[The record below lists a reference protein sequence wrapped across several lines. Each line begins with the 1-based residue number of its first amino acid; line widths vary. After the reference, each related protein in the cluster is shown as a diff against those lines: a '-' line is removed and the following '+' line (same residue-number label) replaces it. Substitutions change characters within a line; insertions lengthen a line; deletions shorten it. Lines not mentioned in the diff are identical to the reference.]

1 MRPIREED
9 FCLAGQEGPLWASV
23 CYFLAASQWK
33 KIIDAFPSADMRGEF
48 AGLISALLSAVV
60 DRFSG
65 DMAAMNTPVESVE
78 GKTLFDVVLMCLIQ
92 ALLLKR
98 DAQLIDIIQSLCQVS
113 EAKSGCDS
121 RKLFGKFLASI
132 CDSRFLKAFQILN
145 RESRSC

>member
-1 MRPIREED
+1 MTPIREESSKPILEGD
-9 FCLAGQEGPLWASV
+9 FSLAGQEGPLWASV

-121 RKLFGKFLASI
+121 IRE
-132 CDSRFLKAFQILN
+132 AF
-145 RESRSC
+145 

>member
-1 MRPIREED
+1 M
-9 FCLAGQEGPLWASV
+9 GQEGPLWASV

-65 DMAAMNTPVESVE
+65 DMAVMNTPVESVE

-113 EAKSGCDS
+113 EAKSGCIL
-121 RKLFGKFLASI
+121 KLLWKFLADVCEDLAKNWHVWPHQRMNVI
-132 CDSRFLKAFQILN
+132 
-145 RESRSC
+145 